1 MNNELWADALNE
13 ISDEHI
19 EEAAEPR
26 KRKKFPW
33 FGAIA
38 GTLAAAMLAVILSP
52 LFLLPLL
59 FGGAGSGP
67 SQDLPPGTSGTI
79 QTTPTTLP
87 PLSINAELISL
98 SAKARNQS
106 AGEKST
112 VRSQVQATK
121 AQRGAFFRES
131 SRLVLSEA
139 EGNALWSPVNAYM
152 ALAMTTRLTAGET
165 RQELLDALGAT
176 DMESLTTQAAAIWE
190 AIYYNNEYNKT
201 LLANS
206 IWLDDALTFNQEP
219 LDDLAYDLYTS
230 VYQADLGTPE
240 ANTAI
245 QNWVN
250 TNTGNLLTD
259 AAGGI
264 ELPEET
270 FLALYSTI
278 YFQAKWTDE
287 FSPGRS
293 EYGFFHSPEGDIV
306 CTFMNKEGATM
317 RYFWGDGFGA
327 VSMELENGA
336 TMWFILPDEGITVD
350 QVLAAGDYMK
360 MVTSGYDSTVLDYN
374 WRDNTAIRVNLSVPK
389 FDISTQAKL
398 DDVLQEMGIEKAF
411 RSEEADFSEVFSGS
425 PVWLQGVNQA
435 VRVAT
440 DEEGVTA
447 AAYTEEPVPGSP
459 PPPEEVMDFIL
470 DRPFLFVIV
479 KEDIP
484 LFAGVV
490 NEPQM

>member
-13 ISDEHI
+13 ISDAYI
-19 EEAAEPR
+19 EEATEPR
-26 KRKKFPW
+26 KRKTFPW

-59 FGGAGSGP
+59 FGGAGSAP
-67 SQDLPPGTSGTI
+67 SQDLHPTTSGTTH
-79 QTTPTTLP
+79 TTPTTLP
-87 PLSINAELISL
+87 PLTIDAELISL
-98 SAKARNQS
+98 SAKPRNQI

-112 VRSQVQATK
+112 VRSQVQGAK
-121 AQRGAFFRES
+121 AQHSNFFRES

-139 EGNALWSPVNAYM
+139 EGNALWSPANAYM
-152 ALAMTTRLTAGET
+152 ALATTTRLTAGET
-165 RQELLDALGAT
+165 RQELLDALGAA
-176 DMESLTTQAAAIWE
+176 DLDSLTTHAAAIWE
-190 AIYYNNEYNKT
+190 AIYYNNEYSKT

-219 LDDLAYDLYTS
+219 LDSLAYDLYTS
-230 VYQADLGTPE
+230 VYQADLGTAD

-250 TNTGNLLTD
+250 ANTGNLLTD
-259 AAGGI
+259 ATGGI
-264 ELPEET
+264 ELPEEAA
-270 FLALYSTI
+270 LALYSTI

-306 CTFMNKEGATM
+306 CTFMKKKAAPM
-317 RYFWGDGFGA
+317 RYCWGDGFGA
-327 VSMELENGA
+327 VSMALENGA
-336 TMWFILPDEGITVD
+336 TMWFILPDEGVTVD
-350 QVLAAGDYMK
+350 QLLAAGDYMT
-360 MVTSGYDSTVLDYN
+360 MATAGYDDTVGDYN
-374 WRDNTAIRVNLSVPK
+374 WRDYTDIKVNLSVPK

-398 DDVLQEMGIEKAF
+398 DTMLQELGIEKAF
-411 RSEEADFSEVFSGS
+411 RSEEADFSEVFTGN

-435 VRVAT
+435 VRVAI
-440 DEEGVTA
+440 DEEGVIA
-447 AAYTEEPVPGSP
+447 AAYTEIPVPGSP

-470 DRPFLFVIV
+470 DRPFLFVII

-490 NEPQM
+490 NEP